1 MKDITQFAAWK
12 ALQAHY
18 DEIKDAQLKDL
29 FAKDPQRAQRYVIE
43 FENNLYLDY
52 SKNRITDK
60 TVALLLQLAEEAG
73 LKNAIE
79 DMFNGVHINQTED
92 RAVLHTALRAPKD
105 TQLVVDGQDVIKDV
119 HDVLDKM
126 AVFANKVRSGEW
138 KGYTGKPIKNV
149 INVGIGGS
157 DLGPKMACEAL
168 KPFAQKGLHVY
179 FVSNID
185 GFHMIDTITELNPEE
200 TLFIIASKTFTTM
213 ETMTNANTAKEWIL
227 RAFNNDM
234 AAIAKHFVAVSTA
247 ADEVSAFG
255 IDTANMFGFWNW
267 VGGRYSLDSAIGLP
281 IMIQIGPENFTK
293 MLEGFHAMDEHFRKT
308 PFNKNMPV
316 IMALLGIW
324 YNNFFGAQTYAI
336 LPYDQSMHRFSAHLQ
351 QVDMESNGKYIT
363 KDNNQVKWQTGPIIW
378 GEPGTNGQHS
388 FYQLLHQGTKLI
400 PADFIGFWDADL
412 ATPLDEIPS
421 FMRHFEERPHI
432 KAVIGSRWPHLGGN
446 IQRNQARKLTGWI
459 AKSIIRRILKAQ
471 VWDTQC
477 GAKIFSRSL
486 AKEIFDSPFR
496 TKWLFDIELLMRI
509 GCRRLSD
516 LAVEHPVHAW
526 SDVPGSKV
534 GIDTIADFITLIKLS
549 LLRSRWCSRPH
560 ISQ

>member
-79 DMFNGVHINQTED
+79 DMFNGVHINQTEN

-308 PFNKNMPV
+308 PFNKNM
-316 IMALLGIW
+316 MALLGIW

-336 LPYDQSMHRFSAHLQ
+336 LPYDQSMHRFAAHLQ

-400 PADFIGFWDADL
+400 PADFIGPPISSVSASRKRPR
-412 ATPLDEIPS
+412 ATTIRSFSPISSRRRKPS
-421 FMRHFEERPHI
+421 PSAASSKKAPPRIRPS
-432 KAVIGSRWPHLGGN
+432 SRTW
-446 IQRNQARKLTGWI
+446 
-459 AKSIIRRILKAQ
+459 S
-471 VWDTQC
+471 
-477 GAKIFSRSL
+477 SR
-486 AKEIFDSPFR
+486 A
-496 TKWLFDIELLMRI
+496 T
-509 GCRRLSD
+509 
-516 LAVEHPVHAW
+516 V
-526 SDVPGSKV
+526 
-534 GIDTIADFITLIKLS
+534 
-549 LLRSRWCSRPH
+549 RPTR
-560 ISQ
+560 

>member
-1 MKDITQFAAWK
+1 MAAEMNSIGIDSNLNR
-12 ALQAHY
+12 AR
-18 DEIKDAQLKDL
+18 IKKLLTIGFVASVLTGVGDFLLGYGVPVAAEGL
-29 FAKDPQRAQRYVIE
+29 FEGILATAP
-43 FENNLYLDY
+43 NL
-52 SKNRITDK
+52 S
-60 TVALLLQLAEEAG
+60 
-73 LKNAIE
+73 
-79 DMFNGVHINQTED
+79 
-92 RAVLHTALRAPKD
+92 D

-351 QVDMESNGKYIT
+351 QVDMARFA
-363 KDNNQVKWQTGPIIW
+363 
-378 GEPGTNGQHS
+378 PG
-388 FYQLLHQGTKLI
+388 
-400 PADFIGFWDADL
+400 DAS
-412 ATPLDEIPS
+412 TRKQEIYDEALQMIV
-421 FMRHFEERPHI
+421 MI
-432 KAVIGSRWPHLGGN
+432 
-446 IQRNQARKLTGWI
+446 
-459 AKSIIRRILKAQ
+459 
-471 VWDTQC
+471 
-477 GAKIFSRSL
+477 
-486 AKEIFDSPFR
+486 
-496 TKWLFDIELLMRI
+496 
-509 GCRRLSD
+509 
-516 LAVEHPVHAW
+516 
-526 SDVPGSKV
+526 
-534 GIDTIADFITLIKLS
+534 
-549 LLRSRWCSRPH
+549 
-560 ISQ
+560 

>member
-79 DMFNGVHINQTED
+79 DMFNGVHINQTEN

-185 GFHMIDTITELNPEE
+185 GFHMIDTITELNP
-200 TLFIIASKTFTTM
+200 
-213 ETMTNANTAKEWIL
+213 
-227 RAFNNDM
+227 
-234 AAIAKHFVAVSTA
+234 
-247 ADEVSAFG
+247 
-255 IDTANMFGFWNW
+255 
-267 VGGRYSLDSAIGLP
+267 
-281 IMIQIGPENFTK
+281 
-293 MLEGFHAMDEHFRKT
+293 
-308 PFNKNMPV
+308 
-316 IMALLGIW
+316 
-324 YNNFFGAQTYAI
+324 
-336 LPYDQSMHRFSAHLQ
+336 
-351 QVDMESNGKYIT
+351 
-363 KDNNQVKWQTGPIIW
+363 
-378 GEPGTNGQHS
+378 
-388 FYQLLHQGTKLI
+388 
-400 PADFIGFWDADL
+400 
-412 ATPLDEIPS
+412 
-421 FMRHFEERPHI
+421 
-432 KAVIGSRWPHLGGN
+432 
-446 IQRNQARKLTGWI
+446 
-459 AKSIIRRILKAQ
+459 
-471 VWDTQC
+471 
-477 GAKIFSRSL
+477 
-486 AKEIFDSPFR
+486 
-496 TKWLFDIELLMRI
+496 
-509 GCRRLSD
+509 
-516 LAVEHPVHAW
+516 
-526 SDVPGSKV
+526 
-534 GIDTIADFITLIKLS
+534 
-549 LLRSRWCSRPH
+549 
-560 ISQ
+560 